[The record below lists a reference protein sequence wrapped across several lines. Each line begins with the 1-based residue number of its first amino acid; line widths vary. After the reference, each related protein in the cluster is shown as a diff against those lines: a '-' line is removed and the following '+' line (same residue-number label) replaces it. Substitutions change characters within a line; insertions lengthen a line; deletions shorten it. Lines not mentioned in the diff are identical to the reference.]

1 MTNQYQPSDF
11 AAVIFSQ
18 RYSLNGEESWE
29 EACKRVAGHI
39 ASAEVNGSR
48 AKWEDRFTEALQSA
62 KFIPGGRIWYGS
74 GRPKGQL
81 LNCFVVPT
89 DDSRE
94 GWGKTV
100 SDMLVISGTGGGVG
114 MNFSPIRPR
123 GTAIKGTGG
132 EATGAV
138 SLMEVINQTGEV
150 IKSGGGRRTAL
161 MMCLSYNHGDL
172 MEFLAKK
179 FNKVELED
187 EAALEAAVTSAFPYL
202 PQAEREA
209 MMEIAF
215 SDQIPEDADIIEAV
229 LRPLIK
235 HQKDQTLK
243 NANISVLVDQQ
254 FFDAVENDEDIE
266 VVWRGNTVTKYAAK
280 EVWDMLVQNAWES
293 GEPGILNIGLANE
306 MNNIHYHKPLI
317 STNPCGEIWLEA
329 YGCCDLGAIN
339 LSQHI
344 NEEGTDFD
352 WDELNDSV
360 NLGVRFLDN
369 VLDVNTYPLAEI
381 EKNCKDVRRIGLG
394 VMGLGH
400 ALVKLGLRY
409 DRSEGRKKVDQVF
422 NFMKKKSYEAST
434 YLSAEKGCFPSFKAE
449 PFLESGFCQTLTQSL
464 RNKIKEHGMRNC
476 AVLTIAPTGTTSI
489 LAATS
494 SGIEPIF
501 APGYQRTYYAD
512 AEGSNDRVLKTEV
525 VIDPLFEKLYR
536 ESGDIEQLA
545 SVFVGAMDIDVESH
559 LRMQVICQ
567 KHIDNAVSKT
577 INVPNDYPVET
588 FGEMMLKYGP
598 QLKGTTVYRSGSRGN
613 EPLKAM
619 TAQEAIDYLTN
630 QDDTMI
636 GTAMSDCPS
645 GICEIGEKAIVPE
658 EAPTTE

>member
-1 MTNQYQPSDF
+1 MSEYYEPTDF
-11 AAVIFSQ
+11 ASVIFSQ

-29 EACKRVAGHI
+29 EACKRVASHI
-39 ASAEVNGSR
+39 ASAELNGNR
-48 AKWEDRFTEALQSA
+48 TKWETRFTDALQSA

-161 MMCLSYNHGDL
+161 MMCLAYNHGDL

-215 SDQIPEDADIIEAV
+215 SEEIPEDADIIESV

-254 FFDAVENDEDIE
+254 FFDAVENEEDIE
-266 VVWRGNTVTKYAAK
+266 VVWRGNTVTSYPAK

-344 NEEGTDFD
+344 NEDGTDFD
-352 WDELNDSV
+352 WDDLNDSV

-422 NFMKKKSYEAST
+422 NFMKKKAYEAST

-464 RNKIKEHGMRNC
+464 RSKIREYGMRNC

-536 ESGDIEQLA
+536 ESGDMEQLA

-559 LRMQVICQ
+559 LRMQTICQ

-613 EPLKAM
+613 EPLKPM
-619 TAQEAIDYLTN
+619 TAQEAIDYLSN

-645 GICEIGEKAIVPE
+645 GVCEIGEKPIVSE
-658 EAPTTE
+658 DAPTTE

>member
-1 MTNQYQPSDF
+1 
-11 AAVIFSQ
+11 
-18 RYSLNGEESWE
+18 
-29 EACKRVAGHI
+29 
-39 ASAEVNGSR
+39 
-48 AKWEDRFTEALQSA
+48 
-62 KFIPGGRIWYGS
+62 
-74 GRPKGQL
+74 
-81 LNCFVVPT
+81 
-89 DDSRE
+89 
-94 GWGKTV
+94 
-100 SDMLVISGTGGGVG
+100 

-161 MMCLSYNHGDL
+161 MMCLAYNHGDL
-172 MEFLAKK
+172 MEFLNKK
-179 FNKVELED
+179 FNKVDLED
-187 EAALEAAVTSAFPYL
+187 EAALSEAVSSAFPYL
-202 PQAEREA
+202 PKAEREK
-209 MMEIAF
+209 MMEVAF
-215 SDQIPEDADIIEAV
+215 LEEMPEDADIIESV

-254 FFDAVENDEDIE
+254 FFDAVENNEDIE
-266 VVWRGNTVTKYAAK
+266 VMWRGNPITSYPAK

-339 LSQHI
+339 LAQHI
-344 NEEGTDFD
+344 NEDGTDFD
-352 WDELNDSV
+352 WDDLNDSV

-381 EKNCKDVRRIGLG
+381 EKNCRDVRRIGLG

-409 DRSEGRKKVDQVF
+409 DRADGRKKVDQVF

-434 YLSAEKGCFPSFKAE
+434 YLSAEKGCFPSFKAD

-464 RNKIKEHGMRNC
+464 RSKIKEYGMRNC

-512 AEGSNDRVLKTEV
+512 AKGSNERVLKTEV

-536 ESGDIEQLA
+536 ESGDMEQLA

-613 EPLKAM
+613 EPLKPM
-619 TAQEAIDYLTN
+619 TAQEAIDYLIT

-645 GICEIGEKAIVPE
+645 GICDIGEKPPVTKE
-658 EAPTTE
+658 VLTTE

>member
-1 MTNQYQPSDF
+1 MPEAYTPSDF

-29 EACKRVAGHI
+29 EACKRVAAHI
-39 ASAEVNGSR
+39 ATAELNGNR
-48 AKWEDRFTEALQSA
+48 TKWESRFTAALQSA

-161 MMCLSYNHGDL
+161 MMCLAYNHGDL
-172 MEFLAKK
+172 MEFLNKK
-179 FNKVELED
+179 FNKVGLED
-187 EAALEAAVTSAFPYL
+187 EAALSEAVSSAFPYL
-202 PQAEREA
+202 PKAEREK
-209 MMEIAF
+209 MMEVAF
-215 SDQIPEDADIIEAV
+215 LEEMPEDADIIESV

-254 FFDAVENDEDIE
+254 FFDAVENNEDIE
-266 VVWRGNTVTKYAAK
+266 VMWRGNPITSYPAK

-339 LSQHI
+339 LAQHI
-344 NEEGTDFD
+344 NEDGTDFD
-352 WDELNDSV
+352 WDDLNDSV

-381 EKNCKDVRRIGLG
+381 EKNCRDVRRIGLG

-409 DRSEGRKKVDQVF
+409 DRADGRKKVDQVF

-434 YLSAEKGCFPSFKAE
+434 YLSAEKGCFPSFKAD

-464 RNKIKEHGMRNC
+464 RSKIKEYGMRNC

-512 AEGSNDRVLKTEV
+512 AKGSNERVLKTEV

-536 ESGDIEQLA
+536 ESGDMEQLA

-613 EPLKAM
+613 EPLKPM
-619 TAQEAIDYLTN
+619 TAQEAIDYLIT

-645 GICEIGEKAIVPE
+645 GICDIGEKPPVTKE
-658 EAPTTE
+658 VLTTE